1 MTDDVTTARS
11 SGDACPISGL
21 RVSAQT
27 ARINAIV
34 AFGIAFTVA
43 GTGLWAL
50 LALTV
55 FDYALKV
62 FAGFATSPL
71 CWLVGRI
78 LDAAG
83 VEHRMVDAAPKHFAA
98 TIGLAFNT
106 GALILYAFGLSAP
119 AFAAIA
125 VFAACAGLDG
135 FLGFCVGCKI
145 YSLLPAG
152 VRDAVRPRR

>member
-1 MTDDVTTARS
+1 MTDDVTVVRG

-21 RVSAQT
+21 RVSAQA
-27 ARINAIV
+27 ARINAVV
-34 AFGIAFTVA
+34 AFILVFIVA
-43 GTGLWAL
+43 GTGFWPL

-62 FAGFATSPL
+62 FAGFARSPL
-71 CWLVGRI
+71 CWLVGQA

-98 TIGLAFNT
+98 TIGLAFNA
-106 GALILYAFGLSAP
+106 GALILYAFGLTVP
-119 AFAAIA
+119 ALSLVVI
-125 VFAACAGLDG
+125 FAACAGLDG
-135 FLGFCVGCKI
+135 FFGFCVGCKV
-145 YSLLPAG
+145 YSVLPAG